1 MDIPSGL
8 ITGSWLWISWGIYV
22 PILLFALYTAPWVRM
37 RERDSTNVYFGTIV
51 VLLLFWNLKAGI
63 LPAQTFHFLGACMMT
78 LMFGWSFAV
87 LAMGVLVLFS
97 TFSGNGGWD
106 TYALNAFLLGGI
118 PTTLAWL
125 LLRITQRRLPHNFF
139 IYIFLNTFF
148 AAVLGIIL
156 MGTVSYGLLWMSGA
170 YSPAELT
177 GGFLPLVI
185 MLAFPEGTL
194 NGIAIT
200 LMVVYRPEW
209 VATFYDKLYLYEN
222 KDR

>member
-8 ITGSWLWISWGIYV
+8 INSAWLWLSWIVYTLTV
-22 PILLFALYTAPWVRM
+22 SYALYTAPWARM
-37 RERDSTNVYFGTIV
+37 RERDSTNIYFGTIV

-63 LPAQTFHFLGACMMT
+63 LPGQTFHFLGATMMT

-87 LAMGVLVLFS
+87 LAMGVLVLIS

-106 TYALNAFLLGGI
+106 TYALNAFLLGAI
-118 PTTLAWL
+118 PITFTWL
-125 LLRITQRRLPHNFF
+125 LLRVSQRRLPHNFF
-139 IYIFLNTFF
+139 IYIFLNAFF
-148 AAVLGIIL
+148 AAVLGTIL
-156 MGTVSYGLLWMSGA
+156 MGSASYGVLWVSAA
-170 YSPAELT
+170 YTSAELS

-200 LMVVYRPEW
+200 MMVVYKPEW

-222 KDR
+222 KNK